1 MPESKPLPPSP
12 QQLERYAELFN
23 ESVTLKYF
31 GVRIAFPEGKRVE
44 IRLDHIRP
52 EHRGGLGTS
61 AVNGGVLAALFD
73 LAIGCTPALV
83 DPTKRTATMQ
93 LSISFEK
100 PVFGDSL
107 RVESKV
113 NSVGKSILF
122 ATAKIFDSQG
132 TECARCQ
139 GVVRIS
145 GLTWSSGESPAVF

>member
-1 MPESKPLPPSP
+1 
-12 QQLERYAELFN
+12 
-23 ESVTLKYF
+23 
-31 GVRIAFPEGKRVE
+31 
-44 IRLDHIRP
+44 
-52 EHRGGLGTS
+52 
-61 AVNGGVLAALFD
+61 VNGGVLAGLFD

-107 RVESKV
+107 RVESRV

-122 ATAKIFDSQG
+122 ASAKIFDSKG
-132 TECARCQ
+132 NECARCQ

-145 GLTWSSGESPAVF
+145 RLTWSAGDSPAIN